1 MEIPYNIICEIGHGA
16 HGKVYLAEG
25 TNGRVALKVCR
36 KPEDSNRCENWERE
50 LRGWL
55 LLKNMPPHPGIV
67 RIYDVGYSH
76 SENVF
81 WVAMELADSEDGHS
95 IENGATYRPKT
106 LASLVSAELA
116 LPISQCLNI
125 AEDLALALV
134 HLQRNHLL
142 HRDIKPGNI
151 LICKGKPVLAD
162 AGLVVDVREV
172 ASLVG
177 TAGYV
182 PPENHTTIQGDIYS
196 LGCTLWKICTG
207 RSPEEAGMAPYVEAD
222 TADPDFGAFL
232 SIVDKAMSRV
242 PSRRYRSAKALHKAL
257 KSLIASRSR
266 RRIRKLLFCIF
277 GSIAIVTLFI
287 VVLIWSR
294 GFNHE
299 SGGGGL
305 SSEDNQKASPKAE
318 SAEVSPS
325 LPNLQIGIKDLKMV
339 ERSKK
344 D

>member
-55 LLKNMPPHPGIV
+55 LLKNMPPHLGIV

-142 HRDIKPGNI
+142 HRDIKPDNI
-151 LICKGKPVLAD
+151 MQCANDRVKLAD
-162 AGLVVDVREV
+162 LGLAGRQGDDVNDDSDEV
-172 ASLVG
+172 VG
-177 TAGYV
+177 TPQYIS
-182 PPENHTTIQGDIYS
+182 PEQLTGVATDTRSDIYS
-196 LGCTLWKICTG
+196 LGAT
-207 RSPEEAGMAPYVEAD
+207 
-222 TADPDFGAFL
+222 F
-232 SIVDKAMSRV
+232 
-242 PSRRYRSAKALHKAL
+242 
-257 KSLIASRSR
+257 
-266 RRIRKLLFCIF
+266 
-277 GSIAIVTLFI
+277 
-287 VVLIWSR
+287 
-294 GFNHE
+294 
-299 SGGGGL
+299 
-305 SSEDNQKASPKAE
+305 
-318 SAEVSPS
+318 
-325 LPNLQIGIKDLKMV
+325 
-339 ERSKK
+339 
-344 D
+344 